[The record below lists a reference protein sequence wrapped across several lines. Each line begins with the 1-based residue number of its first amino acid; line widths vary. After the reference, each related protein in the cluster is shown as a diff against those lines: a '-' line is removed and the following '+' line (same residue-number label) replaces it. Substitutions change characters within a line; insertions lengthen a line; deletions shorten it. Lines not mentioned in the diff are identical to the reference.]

1 VKLSVIIATHD
12 RAQSLASLMASLG
25 PQLRLGAH
33 ELIVADNGTPAPAEL
48 DDKKIVTLHLHD
60 PRPGKCRIQNRAIEK
75 AFGDVIV
82 FLDDD
87 LIVVRDYLDRVEE
100 FFTDHPE
107 FAAMKGRILP
117 ERDPFKVAGENWIYL
132 DLPFVDHGDQ
142 VVEVGG
148 MLGANMAIRAEAL
161 RKVGLF
167 DERLGPGAAGH
178 EEETEMSARLRRAGY
193 RIGYAPRAL
202 VYHSVDPARADRER
216 FIRIGRERGYCR
228 MIHERHGLTEVALKN
243 LIASTRLG
251 LARIMRAG
259 PERVAR
265 EERRHAVARGMWAGR
280 RARRQWP
287 PHK

>member
-12 RAQSLASLMASLG
+12 RPQSLANLIASLR

-33 ELIVADNGTPAPAEL
+33 ELIVADNGTPTPVEL

-60 PRPGKCRIQNRAIEK
+60 PRPGKCRVQNRAIEK
-75 AFGDVIV
+75 AFGDVMV

-87 LIVVRDYLDRVEE
+87 LVVVRDYLDRVEE

-107 FAAMKGRILP
+107 FTAMKGRILP
-117 ERDPFKVAGENWIYL
+117 ERDPFKAAGRRWIYL

-148 MLGANMAIRAEAL
+148 MLGANMAIRAGAL
-161 RKVGLF
+161 RKAGLF

-202 VYHSVDPARADRER
+202 VYHSVDPACADRER

-251 LARIMRAG
+251 LARIVRAG
-259 PERVAR
+259 PERIAR
-265 EERRHAVARGMWAGR
+265 EERRWAVARGMWTGR
-280 RARRQWP
+280 RARREWP
-287 PHK
+287 LQK